1 MRTNRKAPK
10 TPEKSNEPPGMGSGT
25 GTPSAH
31 GTGTGSGSG
40 NGTGTGSGNE
50 TGTGAASAGTASAAP
65 AAGKSADALSAESDK
80 AKATGSMGLSDHL
93 RELRNRLLIC
103 LAALLLCTGVGLA
116 FADRVVRALLSIGA
130 AYGYKFVYLS
140 PQEMLLQY
148 VSVAF
153 VCAVCVTLPVTL
165 YEIWAFLRPG
175 LERNERLFYIL
186 TMLSGL
192 FCAALGILFA
202 AKALIPFMLRFLMS
216 LNRESGAS
224 ASVSVQN
231 YVSFLLTIFVIFA
244 VIFELPVVTVL
255 LTQLGIIKVEWLKR
269 ARKVMIIVIFFV
281 AAVITPPD
289 VVSQVMVALP
299 LLALYELSVLVCTL
313 AARLRK
319 PRQDTE

>member
-1 MRTNRKAPK
+1 MRKNVKAPK
-10 TPEKSNEPPGMGSGT
+10 TREKTNEPPDGVSGRTGTPSSDGAGPGSGT
-25 GTPSAH
+25 GAGRTD
-31 GTGTGSGSG
+31 
-40 NGTGTGSGNE
+40 E
-50 TGTGAASAGTASAAP
+50 ASAAPAAAP
-65 AAGKSADALSAESDK
+65 AAGKSADAVSAESDK
-80 AKATGSMGLSDHL
+80 AEASGSMGLSDHL

-103 LAALLLCTGVGLA
+103 LAALLLCMGAGLL
-116 FADRVVRALLSIGA
+116 FADRVVRVLLGVGE

-148 VSVAF
+148 VSVSF

-175 LERNERLFYIL
+175 LRRNERVFYIL

-192 FCAALGILFA
+192 VCAALGILFA

-269 ARKVMIIVIFFV
+269 ARKIMIVVIFFV

-289 VVSQVMVALP
+289 IVSQVMVAVP
-299 LLALYELSVLVCTL
+299 LLGLYELSVLVCTL

-319 PRQDTE
+319 PREDTE

>member
-1 MRTNRKAPK
+1 MRTNRKASR
-10 TPEKSNEPPGMGSGT
+10 TPEKSNESPGMGSG
-25 GTPSAH
+25 GT
-31 GTGTGSGSG
+31 
-40 NGTGTGSGNE
+40 NGTGTGSGRSD
-50 TGTGAASAGTASAAP
+50 GTGAASAGTAAAP
-65 AAGKSADALSAESDK
+65 AAEKAASVVSKEAART
-80 AKATGSMGLSDHL
+80 AKATGSMGLSGHL

-103 LAALLLCTGVGLA
+103 LAALLICTGVGLA
-116 FADRVVRALLSIGA
+116 FADRVVRVLLRIGE

-192 FCAALGILFA
+192 VCAALGILFA

-244 VIFELPVVTVL
+244 VVFELPVVTVL
-255 LTQLGIIKVEWLKR
+255 LTQLGIVKVEWLKR
-269 ARKVMIIVIFFV
+269 ARKVMIVVIFFV

-289 VVSQVMVALP
+289 VVSQVMVAAP
-299 LLALYELSVLVCTL
+299 LLALYELSVLICTL

-319 PRQDTE
+319 PRSDTE

>member
-1 MRTNRKAPK
+1 MRKNVKRKRAAPTKANDAPEQSGRKAA
-10 TPEKSNEPPGMGSGT
+10 EGEMGVT
-25 GTPSAH
+25 G
-31 GTGTGSGSG
+31 
-40 NGTGTGSGNE
+40 
-50 TGTGAASAGTASAAP
+50 
-65 AAGKSADALSAESDK
+65 
-80 AKATGSMGLSDHL
+80 HL
-93 RELRNRLLIC
+93 RELRNRLLVC
-103 LAALLLCTGVGLA
+103 LAALLLCMGVGLA
-116 FADRVVRALLSIGA
+116 FAGRAVRVLLGVGE
-130 AYGYKFVYLS
+130 AYGYRFVYLS

-148 VSVAF
+148 VSVSF
-153 VCAVCVTLPVTL
+153 VCAVCVSLPVTL

-175 LERNERLFYIL
+175 LKRNERLFYIL

-192 FCAALGILFA
+192 ACAAGGIVFA
-202 AKALIPFMLRFLMS
+202 AKALIPFMLKFLMS

-255 LTQLGIIKVEWLKR
+255 LTQLGILKVEWLKR
-269 ARKVMIIVIFFV
+269 ARKAMVIVIFFV

-289 VVSQVMVALP
+289 IVSQVMVAVP

-319 PRQDTE
+319 PREDTE